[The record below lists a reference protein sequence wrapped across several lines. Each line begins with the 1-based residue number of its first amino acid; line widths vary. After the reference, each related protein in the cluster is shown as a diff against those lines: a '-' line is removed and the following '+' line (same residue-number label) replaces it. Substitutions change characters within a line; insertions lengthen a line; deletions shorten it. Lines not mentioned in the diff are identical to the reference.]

1 MTLSKSYIDITEA
14 LAILADTVGSESWIL
29 LTDQEKQAS
38 LVQSTF
44 LLDSSF
50 NWTGTISTHE
60 QELRWPRSNVYDR
73 DDRLVPSDIIPN
85 QIKQAT
91 ALMALHLTK
100 AGGISTVTTNL
111 KSLKVGPISL
121 SMDSDESITSQVVPK
136 MIVSLINSLGFYT
149 GLSDNST
156 AYNVQVLR

>member
-1 MTLSKSYIDITEA
+1 MTQQSYLTAAEATELLTNTIGA
-14 LAILADTVGSESWIL
+14 ESWL
-29 LTDQEKQAS
+29 SLTESNKNASLIQAS
-38 LVQSTF
+38 F
-44 LLDSSF
+44 LLDSNFDWLGSI
-50 NWTGTISTHE
+50 TDQA
-60 QELRWPRSNVYDR
+60 QELRWPRTGVVDKDNRQIPSNA
-73 DDRLVPSDIIPN
+73 VPN
-85 QIKQAT
+85 LIKYAT

-121 SMDSDESITSQVVPK
+121 SMDSDESITSQAVPK
-136 MIVSLINSLGFYT
+136 MVVSLINSLGFYT

>member
-1 MTLSKSYIDITEA
+1 MTQQSYLTAAEATELLTNTIGA
-14 LAILADTVGSESWIL
+14 ESWL
-29 LTDQEKQAS
+29 SLTEPNKNASLIQAS
-38 LVQSTF
+38 F
-44 LLDSSF
+44 LLDSNFDWLGSI
-50 NWTGTISTHE
+50 TDQA
-60 QELRWPRSNVYDR
+60 QELRWPRTGVVDKDNRQIPSNA
-73 DDRLVPSDIIPN
+73 VPN
-85 QIKQAT
+85 LIKYAT

-136 MIVSLINSLGFYT
+136 MVVSLINSLGFYT

>member
-1 MTLSKSYIDITEA
+1 MTQSSYLTAAEATE
-14 LAILADTVGSESWIL
+14 LLTNTVGAESWL
-29 LTDQEKQAS
+29 SLTDANKNASLIQAS
-38 LVQSTF
+38 F
-44 LLDSSF
+44 LLDSNFDWFGSI
-50 NWTGTISTHE
+50 TDQA
-60 QELRWPRSNVYDR
+60 QELRWPRTGVVDKDNRKIPSNA
-73 DDRLVPSDIIPN
+73 VPQS
-85 QIKQAT
+85 IKYAT

-121 SMDSDESITSQVVPK
+121 SMDSEESVTSQVVPK
-136 MIVSLINSLGFYT
+136 MIVSLLNSLGFYT

>member
-1 MTLSKSYIDITEA
+1 MTQQSYLTAAEATELLTNTIGA
-14 LAILADTVGSESWIL
+14 ESWL
-29 LTDQEKQAS
+29 ALTESNKNASLIQAS
-38 LVQSTF
+38 F
-44 LLDSSF
+44 LLDSNFDWLGSI
-50 NWTGTISTHE
+50 TDQA
-60 QELRWPRSNVYDR
+60 QELRWPRTGVVDKDNRQIPSNA
-73 DDRLVPSDIIPN
+73 VPN
-85 QIKQAT
+85 LIKYAT

-136 MIVSLINSLGFYT
+136 MVVSLINSLGFYT

>member
-1 MTLSKSYIDITEA
+1 MTQQSYLTTAEATELLTNTIGA
-14 LAILADTVGSESWIL
+14 ESWL
-29 LTDQEKQAS
+29 SLTESNKNASLIQAS
-38 LVQSTF
+38 F
-44 LLDSSF
+44 LLDSNFDWLGSI
-50 NWTGTISTHE
+50 TDQT
-60 QELRWPRSNVYDR
+60 QELRWPRTGVVDR
-73 DDRLVPSDIIPN
+73 DNRQIPSNTIP
-85 QIKQAT
+85 QPVKYAT

-136 MIVSLINSLGFYT
+136 MIVSLLNSLGFYT

>member
-1 MTLSKSYIDITEA
+1 MTQQSYLTVKEATELLTNTIGA
-14 LAILADTVGSESWIL
+14 ESWL
-29 LTDQEKQAS
+29 SLTESNKNASLIQAS
-38 LVQSTF
+38 F
-44 LLDSSF
+44 LLDSNFDWVGSI
-50 NWTGTISTHE
+50 TDQA
-60 QELRWPRSNVYDR
+60 QELRWPRTGVVDR
-73 DDRLVPSDIIPN
+73 DNRQIPSNTIP
-85 QIKQAT
+85 QSIKYAT